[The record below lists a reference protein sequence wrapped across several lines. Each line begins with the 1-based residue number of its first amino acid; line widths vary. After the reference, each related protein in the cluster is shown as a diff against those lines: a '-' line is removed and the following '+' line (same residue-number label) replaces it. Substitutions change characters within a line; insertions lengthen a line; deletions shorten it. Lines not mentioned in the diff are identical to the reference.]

1 MPEEINEHFE
11 ESREELKRADHLIFV
26 SLKYTRTVDVIKHI
40 VERLIN
46 CIDFAFTG
54 LLDELVENGKI
65 EEIPAAILPKCKLIK
80 EQFEDDDH
88 IPDMVDFLLLL
99 RKINRAKFER
109 SSEFRRH
116 VTMTAHLVDDEIM
129 KLDIDLITEYFKETK
144 HFFEYI
150 WSKYVMPEED

>member
-1 MPEEINEHFE
+1 
-11 ESREELKRADHLIFV
+11 
-26 SLKYTRTVDVIKHI
+26 
-40 VERLIN
+40 
-46 CIDFAFTG
+46 
-54 LLDELVENGKI
+54 
-65 EEIPAAILPKCKLIK
+65 
-80 EQFEDDDH
+80 
-88 IPDMVDFLLLL
+88 MVDFLLLL

>member
-65 EEIPAAILPKCKLIK
+65 EEIPAAILPKC
-80 EQFEDDDH
+80 
-88 IPDMVDFLLLL
+88 
-99 RKINRAKFER
+99 
-109 SSEFRRH
+109 S
-116 VTMTAHLVDDEIM
+116 
-129 KLDIDLITEYFKETK
+129 
-144 HFFEYI
+144 
-150 WSKYVMPEED
+150 